1 MHPRRDSPD
10 STLVFSRETE
20 PRFSSPQALH
30 FCRLRVDSR
39 LCLSSMP
46 QPTRE
51 ALNAFWRA
59 RSRCDVV
66 RGENAEVFT
75 RGSGR

>member
-20 PRFSSPQALH
+20 PRFSSPQGLR
-30 FCRLRVDSR
+30 FCRQRADPR

-51 ALNAFWRA
+51 ARNAFGHA

-66 RGENAEVFT
+66 RGENVDVFT